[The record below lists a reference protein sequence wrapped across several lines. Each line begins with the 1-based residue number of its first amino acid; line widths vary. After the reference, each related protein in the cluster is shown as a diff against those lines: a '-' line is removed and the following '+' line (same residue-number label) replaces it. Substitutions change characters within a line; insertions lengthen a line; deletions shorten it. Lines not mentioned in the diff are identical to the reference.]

1 LAQSPWLPWVP
12 ESTEHNLS
20 PEQQALLG
28 ISLMLTRAPATVRT
42 ASFAQSITHW
52 YGTDQHA
59 ASPYPTPTPT
69 NTPSDLPLPPPPRVP
84 VKGTPTMDE
93 SAPMEPSSM
102 VGVPLAGTLG
112 TGLGYLAAER
122 EIETAYGGIFYL
134 INLALFL
141 NLYGD
146 FTTPLQPGIALPIWD
161 FVALLGQ
168 QMLGEHIVADPVW
181 PLLAQLTARPVEEA
195 PGRYFEPPEHWHIP
209 PAWLSAFP
217 EEAVWHWS
225 IENGRLRVLH
235 PAQFL
240 LLDVPLDTDNP
251 IAQLRHELNSYANV
265 YSQDMP
271 LLHY

>member
-1 LAQSPWLPWVP
+1 
-12 ESTEHNLS
+12 
-20 PEQQALLG
+20 
-28 ISLMLTRAPATVRT
+28 MLTQAPATVRT
-42 ASFAQSITHW
+42 TAFAQSIYHW

-59 ASPYPTPTPT
+59 APPYPTPT
-69 NTPSDLPLPPPPRVP
+69 NTPRVP

-93 SAPMEPSSM
+93 TAPGAA
-102 VGVPLAGTLG
+102 VHGRGTLYG
-112 TGLGYLAAER
+112 YPGAGLGYPDFVAQ
-122 EIETAYGGIFYL
+122 IETAYGGIFYL

-181 PLLAQLTARPVEEA
+181 PLLAQLTGRFVEEA
-195 PGRYFEPPEHWHIP
+195 PDRYFEPPEHWRIP
-209 PAWLSAFP
+209 PAWLNAFP
-217 EEAVWHWS
+217 EEAAWHWS

-240 LLDVPLDTDNP
+240 LLDVPLDTNNP
-251 IAQLRHELNSYANV
+251 TEQLRHELNSYANV
-265 YSQDMP
+265 YSQSMP
-271 LLHY
+271 PLHYEPSSLLTDAMLLPCGRVAVNNLD